1 MGQVMNKKVLMR
13 SAAIAVAG
21 IAASLLGAQVLLQE
35 RIADTAQTP
44 SAETISST
52 AARGLDIDN
61 AQMTAFTADAG
72 LNTSAPAPSASAG
85 DECQPVLSVR
95 ATVDALIAVTL
106 DAPCHPDTPLVIS
119 HADLAFSQRTD
130 ALGRYSGFIPA
141 LMPEARL
148 DLFLGDD
155 VFLEAQ
161 VTIGDLDDHI
171 RIVAQWTGAIDL
183 RLHGFH
189 SGADFG
195 AAGHLHAANPFDPDT
210 EGAFL
215 IALDENDSPDAMR
228 AEIFSIPAQLA
239 PASRAELA
247 LAFDSTLCGQTV
259 SAYILTLGAGRMSD
273 VAEARFTT
281 PDCPADA
288 GLLIMD
294 LPLPAP
300 NTIGAAI
307 H

>member
-21 IAASLLGAQVLLQE
+21 ISVSLLSAQILLPE

-52 AARGLDIDN
+52 AARGLDIED
-61 AQMTAFTADAG
+61 AQKAAFTANAG
-72 LNTSAPAPSASAG
+72 SHAPVTAPAASAG
-85 DECQPVLSVR
+85 DDCQPVLSVR

-106 DAPCHPDTPLVIS
+106 DAPCHPDTPLVAS

-130 ALGRYSGFIPA
+130 AQGRYSGFIPA
-141 LMPEARL
+141 LTPEARL
-148 DLFLGDD
+148 NIFLGED

-161 VTIGDLDDHI
+161 STVDDLDEHI

-183 RLHGFH
+183 ALHGFH
-189 SGADFG
+189 GGADFG
-195 AAGHLHAANPFDPDT
+195 APGHLHAGNPFDPDT
-210 EGAFL
+210 DGAFL
-215 IALDENDSPDAMR
+215 IALGETDSPDAMR
-228 AEIFSIPAQLA
+228 AEIFSIPAPLA

-247 LAFDSTLCGQTV
+247 LAFDSTLCGQDI
-259 SAYILTLGAGRMSD
+259 SAFILTRGAGWMSD
-273 VAEARFTT
+273 MAEARFTT

-294 LPLPAP
+294 LPLPAHEAMVEP
-300 NTIGAAI
+300 
-307 H
+307 